1 MDRIG
6 LICRYIKEDPRST
19 QRDLAQKTGFSVG
32 TVNTLIKEAMQQ
44 RLIAQGKS
52 VAGTYELTGAGDAFL
67 EQFQVDGA
75 LYIKQYQSD
84 GLHSLNKRFKIM
96 RRKSYDEIKTIGR
109 VIGILPDSDFATSA
123 EIQDFQAQESQN

>member
-32 TVNTLIKEAMQQ
+32 TVNTLIKEAMQK

-52 VAGTYELTGAGDAFL
+52 R
-67 EQFQVDGA
+67 
-75 LYIKQYQSD
+75 
-84 GLHSLNKRFKIM
+84 GL
-96 RRKSYDEIKTIGR
+96 IG
-109 VIGILPDSDFATSA
+109 
-123 EIQDFQAQESQN
+123 

>member
-1 MDRIG
+1 MELAACPPHRAGAPSGSSESTDEPLGSGDIG
-6 LICRYIKEDPRST
+6 I
-19 QRDLAQKTGFSVG
+19 
-32 TVNTLIKEAMQQ
+32 
-44 RLIAQGKS
+44 
-52 VAGTYELTGAGDAFL
+52 
-67 EQFQVDGA
+67 FQVDGA

-123 EIQDFQAQESQN
+123 EIQDFQAQGNQQE